1 MLMKQLRWAF
11 AAGLI
16 VVLMVILVAC
26 EGDPTDEPPTIP
38 QAVAVTENTLQPA
51 LRSTTPQFTATLTP
65 SMTFTPSNT
74 PTASDTAT
82 PNTPTATVTN
92 TSTPPAEGTV
102 FSTEARVLVREG
114 PGREYPEVT
123 RVESGTV
130 VQILGSDES
139 STREIWYQ
147 IRLVEEDGTIRQGW
161 MLGRLIQTDAIIP
174 TTGPTPTDTPTSILT
189 AGTSAPFATA
199 EVSGTAIVF
208 NTGTPP
214 ASLSQVNIWAYC
226 NIYNGQA
233 QNLFPRTARSDQT
246 VSLYWSWF
254 VTRPELMA
262 DHQNAVDYDVRIN
275 NRRLENWD
283 QYATELRRDSRNN
296 NYWTIYWYVPL
307 GQLEPGEYTVEYR
320 ATWSQVVNDG
330 LQDYGPGTENTEDV
344 GSCTFTI
351 TE

>member
-65 SMTFTPSNT
+65 SMTFTPSST

-82 PNTPTATVTN
+82 PNTPTATVT
-92 TSTPPAEGTV
+92 TTPTPPATGVVVSSENV
-102 FSTEARVLVREG
+102 RLREG
-114 PGREYPEVT
+114 PGQGFPEID
-123 RVESGTV
+123 SFPPGTE
-130 VQILGSDES
+130 VQILYSDQS
-139 STREIWYQ
+139 NTRELWYYV
-147 IRLVEEDGTIRQGW
+147 RLVDEAGIIQNGW
-161 MLGRLIQTDAIIP
+161 MLGRLVQTDAIIP

-226 NIYNGQA
+226 NTYNGQA

-275 NRRLENWD
+275 NRRLENWG

-307 GQLEPGEYTVEYR
+307 GQLEPGRV
-320 ATWSQVVNDG
+320 
-330 LQDYGPGTENTEDV
+330 YGGISGHMV
-344 GSCTFTI
+344 AGGQ
-351 TE
+351 